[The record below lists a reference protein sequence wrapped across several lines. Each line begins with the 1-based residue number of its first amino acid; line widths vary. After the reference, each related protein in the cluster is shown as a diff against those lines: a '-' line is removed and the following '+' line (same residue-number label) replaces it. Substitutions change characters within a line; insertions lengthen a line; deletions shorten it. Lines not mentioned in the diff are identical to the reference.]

1 MEHRMRTAHES
12 QTTSRPNVPPSTR
25 FPTGLTESRDLE
37 QARQYLKDL
46 SVHYDRYL
54 DKMFD
59 KYYRWNHMESEID
72 EIIGNVKDHLFW
84 PDDSRLTSDSFWLWR
99 YLPGGRGRLRYYL
112 TACAKNFARDKL
124 RKKHPLR
131 ITASPSDAQF
141 DVPAPTSSQL
151 LANAREIRATLTEY
165 AKEKYLEECGSDSVK
180 WRAFEMLSLSGRKP
194 SLEEVAKRLD
204 ITEHMANNYSY
215 KARQRIMELI
225 WLALY
230 DLEKA
235 DVLNDAIAA
244 IDMAVITAIA
254 SEAEKRRDT
263 VFDVIGYDDIDAISA
278 KETLA
283 ARDVAASEAADSDM
297 VELFGFLPKTR
308 TMKKMPRR

>member
-1 MEHRMRTAHES
+1 MRSEQDGHI
-12 QTTSRPNVPPSTR
+12 TSRPDVPPSTH
-25 FPTGLTESRDLE
+25 FPTGLSESRDLL

-54 DKMFD
+54 DNIFD
-59 KYYRWNHMESEID
+59 KYYHWNHMESEID

-84 PDDSRLTSDSFWLWR
+84 PDDDRLASESFWLWR

-131 ITASPSDAQF
+131 IVSALTDGHF

-151 LANAREIRATLTEY
+151 LDNARQIRATLTEY
-165 AKEKYLEECGSDSVK
+165 AKERYLEECGADSNK
-180 WRAFEMLSLSGRKP
+180 WRAFELASLAGEKLSLAA
-194 SLEEVAKRLD
+194 VAERLG
-204 ITEHMANNYSY
+204 ITEHMANNYTY

-244 IDMAVITAIA
+244 IDTAVITAIA
-254 SEAEKRRDT
+254 AEAEKRRDI
-263 VFDVIGYDDIDAISA
+263 VFDVAGYDDLSVIAA
-278 KETLA
+278 KEALA
-283 ARDVAASEAADSDM
+283 AKDAAASGAADSDM
-297 VELFGFLPKTR
+297 VELFGFLPKVR
-308 TMKKMPRR
+308 TMQKMPRR

>member
-1 MEHRMRTAHES
+1 MSNEGNS
-12 QTTSRPNVPPSTR
+12 PLSSRPSEPPSTQ
-25 FPTGLTESRDLE
+25 FPTGLSESRDLD

-54 DKMFD
+54 DNIFD

-72 EIIGNVKDHLFW
+72 EIIGAVKDHLFW
-84 PDDSRLTSDSFWLWR
+84 PDEARLASNSFWLWR

-131 ITASPSDAQF
+131 IVSAMSDGRMDRA
-141 DVPAPTSSQL
+141 APTPSQL
-151 LANAREIRATLTEY
+151 LDNARHIRSVLTEY
-165 AKEKYLEECGSDSVK
+165 AKERYLEECGAYSNK
-180 WRAFEMLSLSGRKP
+180 WRAFELASLSGEQL
-194 SLEEVAKRLD
+194 SLAEVAKRLG
-204 ITEHMANNYSY
+204 ITEHMANNYTY

-235 DVLNDAIAA
+235 DVLNEAIAV
-244 IDMAVITAIA
+244 IDMAVITAI
-254 SEAEKRRDT
+254 SMESGNRKDT
-263 VFDVIGYDDIDAISA
+263 VFDVAGYDDISSIAGKEALAIKDA
-278 KETLA
+278 
-283 ARDVAASEAADSDM
+283 AASEAADSDM
-297 VELFGFLPKTR
+297 VELFGFLPKVR
-308 TMKKMPRR
+308 TLQRIPRR